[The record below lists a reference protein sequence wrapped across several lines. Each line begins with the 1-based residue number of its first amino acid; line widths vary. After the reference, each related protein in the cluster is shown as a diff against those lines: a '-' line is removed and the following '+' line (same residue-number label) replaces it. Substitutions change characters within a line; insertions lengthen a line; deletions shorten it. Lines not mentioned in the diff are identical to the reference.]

1 MSLRR
6 RPRQPDRHPDPRIE
20 LQLSQIREAYAR
32 VDRQRE
38 LIRIYQR
45 EIRDAGT
52 EQNRHGHALREKA
65 QNYGQAFE
73 AATKAY
79 QERVRLAQEKIDDA
93 EAAITGAQERAAGL
107 AAELSDS
114 DLAYL
119 LFARATRAAG

>member
-1 MSLRR
+1 MSPRR
-6 RPRQPDRHPDPRIE
+6 HPRQPAGHPDPRIE
-20 LQLSQIREAYAR
+20 LQLSQIREARAR

-52 EQNRHGHALREKA
+52 EQNRHGHALRQNA
-65 QNYGQAFE
+65 RNYGPAFE

-79 QERVRLAQEKIDDA
+79 HERVRLAQEKIDNA
-93 EAAITGAQERAAGL
+93 ETAITEAQERAAEL
-107 AAELSDS
+107 AAKLSDS

-119 LFARATRAAG
+119 

>member
-6 RPRQPDRHPDPRIE
+6 HPQQPSGHPDPRVE
-20 LQLSQIREAYAR
+20 LQLSQIRETHAR

-52 EQNRHGHALREKA
+52 EQNRHGRALRENA
-65 QNYGQAFE
+65 RNYGPAFE
-73 AATKAY
+73 AATKACH
-79 QERVRLAQEKIDDA
+79 ERVRLAQEKIDKA
-93 EAAITGAQERAAGL
+93 EASIAAAQERAAEL
-107 AAELSDS
+107 AAKLSDS

-119 LFARATRAAG
+119 